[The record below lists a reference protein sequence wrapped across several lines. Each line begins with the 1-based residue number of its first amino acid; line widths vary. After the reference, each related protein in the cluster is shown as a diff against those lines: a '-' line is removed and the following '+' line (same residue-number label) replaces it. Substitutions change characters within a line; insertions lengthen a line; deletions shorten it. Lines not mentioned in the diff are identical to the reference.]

1 MMNYEIFD
9 LLYSEFRD
17 KFDNDSIVFTQKY
30 VVGKQQIH
38 IHFLK
43 KEKKLTLLNVLIFLI
58 NCRKNSLMIL
68 TGHHFLLTVSMLG
81 TTLLF
86 INF

>member
-1 MMNYEIFD
+1 MNYEIFD

-17 KFDNDSIVFTQKY
+17 KFDNDNIVFTQKY

-43 KEKKLTLLNVLIFLI
+43 NEKKLTLLNVLIFLI

-68 TGHHFLLTVSMLG
+68 SGHHFLLTVSMLG